1 MEHEQ
6 ILTYVSPFIF
16 FLWISLLVLTII
28 SLWHQSSIADKIKI
42 IKECSEED
50 KFRHLDY
57 AIIRLLELHGN
68 HAVAPNR
75 AALSLL

>member
-1 MEHEQ
+1 MKELRRMEHEQ

-16 FLWISLLVLTII
+16 FLWISLLVLTVI

-50 KFRHLDY
+50 KFHHLDY
-57 AIIRLLELHGN
+57 AIIRLLETSWK
-68 HAVAPNR
+68 PR
-75 AALSLL
+75 CRT

>member
-16 FLWISLLVLTII
+16 FLWISLLVLTVI
-28 SLWHQSSIADKIKI
+28 SLWHQSTMADKMKMIKG
-42 IKECSEED
+42 CSEED

-57 AIIRLLELHGN
+57 PIIRLLETSWK
-68 HAVAPNR
+68 PR
-75 AALSLL
+75 FRT